1 MTYEIPQQL
10 EYQEKIIFGLTF
22 KQSMYAVVFGLIDFA
37 IFFKTGFS
45 ITLKIILML
54 FPTLLA
60 VGFMFLKL
68 DNQIVNLY
76 HFLQFRKAEGKKVKD
91 FFKTTNL
98 AIIKI
103 TPNNFAIKTKDEQEA
118 IIQTFS
124 KFLNSI
130 EFPIQLL
137 MKTSEINLDPYF
149 SKLQE
154 NVAQKYKTL
163 FQKNK
168 EHITTSIKEN
178 KVKDRI
184 FYLIIPEKD
193 NLDIQTAICEDGLK
207 SLNLDYEI
215 IKERIKLPRRIINS
229 LNFIKTDSTYNKI
242 IYAHGYPRIVEPA
255 FLDKIISSLGDFD
268 LSIHINPYEIETM
281 MVNLNKELQKQKA
294 DLYAMQLKGTMN
306 PSLEIKYKDTKK
318 VLEELQKGNDKLFNI
333 SLYINCRAKSEK
345 ELDLITRKVQAVLN
359 SVMII
364 PRFASF
370 RMAKGLKST
379 LPLGKDELKITRNIT
394 SKALATF
401 YPFTSPFLQIDDSG
415 IWLGNNK
422 NGIPVIRDIFNLS
435 NPNGVILATSGG
447 GKSFFSKLLISRY
460 LLNKTKVMVIDPQGE
475 YKELVKKFK
484 GQRVNLS
491 RTSDTIINPLDLMGH
506 DFAEKRL
513 ALMDLM
519 PVMLGEMTEPQKS
532 FIDKALTIAYEE
544 KDINQDPK
552 TWSNEPPIL
561 EDLLRVL
568 VDMEKTA
575 LTFEKSTIRS
585 LINRLSMYVDGVFS
599 FLNRKTNI
607 DFDNEFVCF
616 DIGDIPKPAKPTIM
630 FLVLDYVYMRMKTDR
645 DRKILLIDEAWSLL
659 SRAEDASYIFEIV
672 KTCRK
677 FNLGLLLINQ
687 EVEGLLTS
695 EAGKSVLANSAYTF
709 LMKQKPAVIK
719 QIIETFNLSKVEK
732 ELLLTA
738 QVGEGILIIDDEHLE
753 LKVIAS
759 DEEYKVITTKAD
771 DLIKEIEKAKE
782 QQENLN
788 KPKKKVEIKV
798 KEEGRYYD
806 SKKLSLPEKKYL
818 IKKKYIERKYKS
830 LFATETKSYFIKPRS
845 NESDVHC
852 LATYDIYYNLKDKVD
867 KIKLYETVKP
877 DIVFWIGKK
886 EYAIEVETGKIR
898 KRKQTEE
905 KVSLLNKNYENWFF
919 YVLNKDLASKYNQYG
934 TTLVRRNFLKKLHHI
949 CPELVFKNKAMKPKN
964 LRVSDSSV
972 RRHNKPS
979 SRGQSHGQKAIGGK
993 QNGRTN
999 KTKNRTT
1006 K

>member
-1 MTYEIPQQL
+1 MSYEIPQQL
-10 EYQEKIIFGLTF
+10 EYQEKIIFNLTF
-22 KQSMYAVVFGLIDFA
+22 KQCIYATIGGLIDFA
-37 IFFKTGFS
+37 LFFKTGFS
-45 ITLKIILML
+45 TTTKICLMIIPTIIAIGFIYLK
-54 FPTLLA
+54 F
-60 VGFMFLKL
+60 
-68 DNQIVNLY
+68 DEQIVNFY
-76 HFLQFRKAEGKKVKD
+76 HYFQFRRKKD

-98 AIIKI
+98 TIIKV
-103 TPNNFAIKTKDEQEA
+103 TPNNFAIKTKDEQETT
-118 IIQTFS
+118 INQFS
-124 KFLNSI
+124 KFLNSL
-130 EFPIQLL
+130 EFPIQIL
-137 MKTSEINLDPYF
+137 MKTKEIDLEPYF
-149 SKLQE
+149 SQLTPTR
-154 NVAQKYKTL
+154 KYKTL

-178 KVKDRI
+178 NVKDRV

-193 NLDIQTAICEDGLK
+193 NLEIQTAICEQGLK
-207 SLNLDYEI
+207 ALNLKYEI
-215 IKERIKLPRRIINS
+215 IKEKLTIPKNITNKP
-229 LNFIKTDSTYNKI
+229 NFIKTNSIYNRI
-242 IYAHGYPRIVEPA
+242 IYAHGYPRTVEPA

-281 MVNLNKELQKQKA
+281 LVNLNKELQKQKA
-294 DLYAMQLKGTMN
+294 DLYAMQLKGTIN
-306 PSLEIKYKDTKK
+306 PSLDIKYKDTKA
-318 VLEELQKGNDKLFNI
+318 VLEQLQKGNDKLFNI

-345 ELDLITRKVQAVLN
+345 ELDLITRKVQAILN

-364 PRFASF
+364 PRTASF

-401 YPFTSPFLQIDDSG
+401 YPFTSPFLQIDDTG

-484 GQRVNLS
+484 GQRINLS

-544 KDINQDPK
+544 KGINQNPE
-552 TWSNEPPIL
+552 TWKNEPPIL

-568 VDMEKTA
+568 VEMEKKGI
-575 LTFEKSTIRS
+575 TFEKSTIRA

-719 QIIETFNLSKVEK
+719 QIIETFNLSKIEK

-759 DEEYKVITTKAD
+759 EEEYKVITTKAD
-771 DLIKEIEKAKE
+771 DLNKEIEKAKE
-782 QQENLN
+782 QQENSN
-788 KPKKKVEIKV
+788 KPKKVVEIKV
-798 KEEGRYYD
+798 KVEGRFYE
-806 SKKLSLPEKKYL
+806 SNKLTLAEKKYL
-818 IKKKYIERKYKS
+818 IAKGYKERKYKS
-830 LFATETKSYFIKPRS
+830 LFAIKKGSYFVKPRS

-852 LATYDIYYNLKDKVD
+852 MVTYDIYNHLKDKVD
-867 KIKLYETVKP
+867 RIELYQTVKP
-877 DIVFWIGKK
+877 DVVFWIGKK
-886 EYAIEVETGKIR
+886 KYGIEVETGTVMR
-898 KRKQTEE
+898 TSHKRVKE
-905 KVSLLNKNYENWFF
+905 KVDLLNKNYDEWFF
-919 YVLNKDLASKYNQYG
+919 FLLNKNLVPKYKKYG
-934 TTLVRRNFLKKLHHI
+934 TALDRRNFLKKIGEI
-949 CPELVFKNKAMKPKN
+949 CPNLISKRGALKPEN
-964 LRVSDSSV
+964 SSV
-972 RRHNKPS
+972 SRKNVHLHNRSYSK
-979 SRGQSHGQKAIGGK
+979 GHTKEQGEK
-993 QNGRTN
+993 NGRTY